1 MTDPASSSILVSAS
15 AGARLAAAGERLR
28 ACLETGDE
36 ALLLAPSR
44 GAADDLLRRLSA
56 AGGGLLGVHAMSFAQ
71 WALQA
76 AALDLAA
83 RGLRP
88 ITPLGTEAIAAR
100 AARLAEADGEL
111 ERLSPVAGMPGFA
124 RSLAATIGE
133 LRSAGVPAAA
143 LMEDESTRD
152 LGRLLARFAD
162 EMDRFG
168 LADRPAVLRLAA
180 AALAEGRAVAPPR
193 SIWLDLPLR
202 NRAQAEALRALAAR
216 SREVAAT
223 VAAGDGESM
232 EWLTSVLGDRAA
244 IDLDRDADGGAGT
257 ALDRDADG
265 GEGTGLDRDVDGA
278 EGTDPDRDAA
288 AGGGTALGRVQRFV
302 FETGADVAGAGRPVG
317 EASASVDLF
326 SAAGEGQECVEIA
339 RRIRRAAAGGLAFD
353 RVAILVRQP
362 AAYLPLVEDA
372 LARAG
377 VPAWVT
383 RGSLRPNPAG
393 RAFLALLACAGE
405 RLSASRFAE
414 YLSLGQTPRPA
425 ADGAPPKPGK
435 VPWVEP
441 AGEQLVLKSPESPEP
456 GSGIGAP
463 TANRSP
469 RPSAGAEMAPEGPNP
484 RNESIGASARREDA
498 AGSGEDA
505 APVGPGAA
513 REDAGDSAEDAAPA
527 GALRVPA
534 QWERLLVDAAVVGGA
549 GRWRKRL
556 EGLDEEFRLQLGEA
570 DDENEGRRGYLERQ
584 IARLGT
590 LRDFALPLVEFLDSL
605 PESADWGVWLDRLGE
620 LATMALRRPGSVLE
634 LLAELRPLSEVDE
647 VGLAEVERVLAERLR
662 FSRRE
667 PPKRRYGRVFV
678 GAVEE
683 AAGRSFELVFV
694 PGLAEGVF
702 PRRSGEDA
710 LLLDDRRRALGDAGY
725 RLPVDVDRTRRE
737 QLLLRLAAGAAG
749 RRLVA
754 SWPRVDLVQ
763 GRARVP
769 SLYALDLLRA
779 AEGRLPDLDALGR
792 RAAAAGAAVVGW
804 PAPEDPDEAIDEAE
818 FDLAMLQPLLAGGLE
833 AGERRGRAR
842 FLLSSNEHLAR
853 ALRARA
859 MRWRKR
865 WFRVD
870 GLVDAG
876 DEAREYLSRHR
887 IGARSYSPTALQNF
901 AACPYRFFL
910 QAVLYLRPRDE
921 LVQIEQLDPMTR
933 GGIFHEIQF
942 RLFGALEA
950 EGLHPV
956 TPARL
961 DDAFAALDD
970 VIEEAEREYRDRLAP
985 PIERVW
991 TAEFEGLRGDLR
1003 GWLRQVADEG
1013 GGWTPVHAELG
1024 FGLARSRER
1033 DPESVRQPAEVQGG
1047 AQLRGSIDLVEADAA
1062 GRLRV
1067 TDHKTGGARH
1077 AGRGLV
1083 IGGGKVLQPALYSLA
1098 AEAVL
1103 GRDVASGRLF
1113 YCTQRGGYRVASV
1126 PLDERSR
1133 GAVRRMLATVDGALE
1148 EGFLP
1153 AAPDKNECRY
1163 CDYRAVCGPYEEL
1176 RVAAK
1181 QRRRLEPLHALRLE
1195 P

>member
-15 AGARLAAAGERLR
+15 AGARLTAAGKRLR

-100 AARLAEADGEL
+100 AARLAQADGEL

-143 LMEDESTRD
+143 LMEDDSTRD
-152 LGRLLARFAD
+152 LGRLLGRFAD

-168 LADRPAVLRLAA
+168 LADRPVVLRLAA
-180 AALAEGRAVAPPR
+180 AALAEGRAAAPPR

-202 NRAQAEALRALAAR
+202 HQAQAQALRALAAR

-232 EWLTSVLGDRAA
+232 EWLASVLGDRIAT
-244 IDLDRDADGGAGT
+244 DLDRDVAAGERT
-257 ALDRDADG
+257 DRDRDADIR
-265 GEGTGLDRDVDGA
+265 ES
-278 EGTDPDRDAA
+278 
-288 AGGGTALGRVQRFV
+288 TALGQVQRFV
-302 FETGADVAGAGRPVG
+302 FETGADIAGAGRPVE
-317 EASASVDLF
+317 EAPASVDLF

-377 VPAWVT
+377 IPAWVT

-414 YLSLGQTPRPA
+414 YLSLGQTPRLA
-425 ADGAPPKPGK
+425 ADGAPPKPEK

-456 GSGIGAP
+456 GSGIGAS

-469 RPSAGAEMAPEGPNP
+469 RPSAGAEMASAGSNP
-484 RNESIGASARREDA
+484 RNESAGTGAPREDA
-498 AGSGEDA
+498 AGCGEDA
-505 APVGPGAA
+505 VPVGQGAA
-513 REDAGDSAEDAAPA
+513 RESAADSAEDAAPA
-527 GALRVPA
+527 GALSVPA

-556 EGLDEEFRLQLGEA
+556 EGLDAEFRLQLREA

-590 LRDFALPLVEFLDSL
+590 LRDFALPLVEFLDGL

-620 LATMALRRPGSVLE
+620 LAAMSLRRPESVLE
-634 LLAELRPLSEVDE
+634 VLAELRPLSEVDE

-683 AAGRSFELVFV
+683 AAGRSFDLVFV

-710 LLLDDRRRALGDAGY
+710 LLLDHRRRALGAAGY
-725 RLPVDVDRTRRE
+725 RLAVDVDRTRRE
-737 QLLLRLAAGAAG
+737 QLLLRLAAGVAG

-833 AGERRGRAR
+833 VEERRGRAR

-859 MRWRKR
+859 RRWRKG
-865 WFRVD
+865 WFPVD

-887 IGARSYSPTALQNF
+887 VGARSYSPTALQNF

-921 LVQIEQLDPMTR
+921 LVRIEQLDPMTR
-933 GGIFHEIQF
+933 GAIFHEIQF
-942 RLFGALEA
+942 RLFGALE
-950 EGLHPV
+950 EKDLHPV

-991 TAEFEGLRGDLR
+991 RAEFEGLRGDLR

-1033 DPESVRQPAEVQGG
+1033 DPESVRAPAEVQDG

-1083 IGGGKVLQPALYSLA
+1083 IGGGKVLQPVLYSLA

-1113 YCTQRGGYRVASV
+1113 YCTQRGGYSVASV

-1153 AAPDKNECRY
+1153 AAPDKDECRY

-1195 P
+1195 A

>member
-83 RGLRP
+83 RDLRP

-124 RSLAATIGE
+124 RSLAATIRE

-180 AALAEGRAVAPPR
+180 AALAEGRAAAPPR

-202 NRAQAEALRALAAR
+202 NRAQAEALRALSAR

-232 EWLTSVLGDRAA
+232 EWLTAVLGDRAA
-244 IDLDRDADGGAGT
+244 TD
-257 ALDRDADG
+257 LDRDADG
-265 GEGTGLDRDVDGA
+265 GEGTALGRSADGGEGAGLDRDVDGA

-288 AGGGTALGRVQRFV
+288 TGEGTALGRVQRFV
-302 FETGADVAGAGRPVG
+302 FETGAEVAGAERPVE
-317 EASASVDLF
+317 EAPASVDLF

-414 YLSLGQTPRPA
+414 YLSLGQTPKPA
-425 ADGAPPKPGK
+425 ADGAPPKTER
-435 VPWVEP
+435 VLWVEP

-463 TANRSP
+463 TAHRSP
-469 RPSAGAEMAPEGPNP
+469 RPSPGAEMAPEGSNP
-484 RNESIGASARREDA
+484 RSESAGRDAGRQDA
-498 AGSGEDA
+498 A
-505 APVGPGAA
+505 
-513 REDAGDSAEDAAPA
+513 DSAEDAAPA

-556 EGLDEEFRLQLGEA
+556 EGLDEEFRLQLREA
-570 DDENEGRRGYLERQ
+570 ADENEGRRGYLERQ

-590 LRDFALPLVEFLDSL
+590 LRDFALPLVEFLDGL
-605 PESADWGVWLDRLGE
+605 PESADWGLWLDRLGE
-620 LATMALRRPGSVLE
+620 LATMALRRPESVLE

-683 AAGRSFELVFV
+683 AAGRSFDLVFV

-710 LLLDDRRRALGDAGY
+710 LLLDDRRRALGAAGY
-725 RLPVDVDRTRRE
+725 RLPIDVDRTRRE

-833 AGERRGRAR
+833 AEERRGRAR

-859 MRWRKR
+859 RRWRKG
-865 WFRVD
+865 WFPVD

-887 IGARSYSPTALQNF
+887 VGARSYSPTALQNF

-942 RLFGALEA
+942 RLFGALE
-950 EGLHPV
+950 EKELHPV
-956 TPARL
+956 TAARL

-1033 DPESVRQPAEVQGG
+1033 DPRSVRQPAEVQDG

-1133 GAVRRMLATVDGALE
+1133 GAVRRMLATVDSALE

-1153 AAPDKNECRY
+1153 AAPDKDECRY